1 MSLFNQPWI
10 GRRAMGVSAAALVAI
25 LAGQAMAQSSGS
37 AGTTNEMDPKVAGLR
52 AELRSM
58 VIAARDKVF
67 PALVN
72 ISVETVS
79 YYDGVE
85 TKGGSTGSG
94 TIISKEGYIVTNQ
107 HVTSDGK
114 KFRVTL
120 ADKQEIPARLVGEDP
135 VTDLAV
141 LQLDLKALKDAASLP
156 IAFWG
161 DSDSLT
167 VGDTVMAMG
176 SPFSLSRSVTLG
188 IVSNNARVFT
198 SGFGSEETDD
208 MTLDDGQSTGMFT
221 RWIQHDAAINPG
233 NSGGPLVDLNG
244 NVIGVNELGGS
255 QMGFAIPATLARE
268 VAEALIKDG
277 EVKRSSVGMA
287 LRPIAKT
294 GFTEG
299 VLINTVYKDGPAARA
314 GLQAG
319 DLIVAIDGKPT
330 TVRFAEELP
339 PILHTLSR
347 VAIGGEVSF
356 DIKRAG
362 DTKSLKLQTEKLLRD
377 KGDQA
382 ALRGW
387 GIGIAEITE
396 KLARDRR
403 LTTTEGVFV
412 SGVKSGGPADLAEP
426 KLQPGDVI
434 RAIDKKPM
442 KSFKDSVE
450 LYRAIMK
457 PDVKADAIP
466 EFLLIEFDRNGKNQ
480 VTVIK
485 PRPDKKE
492 DPPREVPK
500 AWLAVATQ
508 PVVKDLARQLGH
520 GDKPGFRVTRI
531 YPGTQAAASDLK
543 VGDVIVAING
553 EKVTPKG
560 MQDAGS
566 LQRKIRSLKADEK
579 AKITVLR
586 GVEAGAPQSAE
597 LEVQLERTRIDAE
610 EARRDT
616 NKDFELNVRELTFF
630 DRDDQRW
637 DDSVT
642 GVLVEGSERLGW
654 AGAAGVRGG
663 DLIQRIN
670 DLPVPDLDTYRKVMT
685 QLAKDQPSRVVFV
698 VLRDNRVTY
707 RYAEPEWKA
716 KTKEEAKAEEAKGDA
731 KK

>member
-1 MSLFNQPWI
+1 
-10 GRRAMGVSAAALVAI
+10 MGVSAAALVAI

>member
-1 MSLFNQPWI
+1 MSFQSSWF
-10 GRRAMGVSAAALVAI
+10 GRRAMGVSAAALLAV
-25 LAGQAMAQSSGS
+25 LAGQAMAQSGGA

-141 LQLDLKALKDAASLP
+141 LQLDLKALKDPSSLP

-161 DSDSLT
+161 ESDSLT

-244 NVIGVNELGGS
+244 HIIGVNELGGS
-255 QMGFAIPATLARE
+255 QMGFAIPATLAKE

-299 VLINTVYKDGPAARA
+299 VLINTVYKEGPAARA

-319 DLIVAIDGKPT
+319 DLITAINGKTT

-339 PILHTLSR
+339 PILHELSR
-347 VAIGGEVSF
+347 VAIGGTVSF
-356 DIKRAG
+356 DIKRGGEAKKI
-362 DTKSLKLQTEKLLRD
+362 TLTTEKLLRD

-387 GIGIAEITE
+387 GIGVAEITE

-434 RAIDKKPM
+434 KAIDKKPM

-450 LYRAIMK
+450 LYRSIMK
-457 PDVKADAIP
+457 PDVKAEAIP

-500 AWLAVATQ
+500 AWLGVATQ

-543 VGDVIVAING
+543 VGDVIIAING

-579 AKITVLR
+579 TKITVLR
-586 GVEAGAPQSAE
+586 GADAGTPQATD

-637 DDSVT
+637 DDSVN

-670 DLPVPDLDTYRKVMT
+670 DQPVPDLDTYRKVMA

-716 KTKEEAKAEEAKGDA
+716 KTKEEAKAEEAKGDD

>member
-1 MSLFNQPWI
+1 MSLMRLPQLLSTSRVAL
-10 GRRAMGVSAAALVAI
+10 GLSAAVLVAI
-25 LAGQAMAQSSGS
+25 CGQACAQS
-37 AGTTNEMDPKVAGLR
+37 ATAPDMDPKVAGLR
-52 AELRSM
+52 SELRSM

-79 YYDGVE
+79 YWDGVE

-107 HVTSDGK
+107 HVTADGK

-120 ADKQEIPARLVGEDP
+120 ADKQEIPARLVGEDAM
-135 VTDLAV
+135 TDLAV
-141 LQLDLKALKDAASLP
+141 LQLDLKTLKDASSLP
-156 IAFWG
+156 TAEWG
-161 DSDSLT
+161 DSDALT

-198 SGFGSEETDD
+198 AGFGTEETDD

-244 NVIGVNELGGS
+244 RVIGVNELGGS

-277 EVKRSSVGMA
+277 EVKRSSIGMA

-294 GFTEG
+294 GYTEG
-299 VLINTVYKDGPAARA
+299 VLINTVYKEGPASRA

-319 DLIVAIDGKPT
+319 DLITAINGKAV
-330 TVRFAEELP
+330 TVKFAEELP
-339 PILHTLSR
+339 PIMHLLSR
-347 VAIGGEVSF
+347 VPIGGEVSL
-356 DIKRAG
+356 DIKRGGEA
-362 DTKSLKLQTEKLLRD
+362 KSIKLTTEKLLRD

-387 GIGIAEITE
+387 GISVQEITE
-396 KLARDRR
+396 KLMRDHR
-403 LTTTEGVFV
+403 LTSSEGVFV

-426 KLQPGDVI
+426 KLQSGDVI
-434 RAIDKKPM
+434 KSIDKKPM
-442 KSFKDSVE
+442 KSFKDSID
-450 LYRAIMK
+450 LYRAVMRSDIK
-457 PDVKADAIP
+457 REEIP
-466 EFLLIEFDRNGKNQ
+466 EFLLVEFDRNGKNQ

-531 YPGTQAAASDLK
+531 YPGTQAAASELK
-543 VGDVIVAING
+543 VGDVIVAVNG
-553 EKVTPKG
+553 EKVSPKG

-566 LQRKIRSLKADEK
+566 LQRKIRSMKADEK
-579 AKITVLR
+579 ATISVLR
-586 GVEAGAPQSAE
+586 PGEGGALQPVDVS
-597 LEVQLERTRIDAE
+597 VQLERTRIDAD
-610 EARRDT
+610 EARRDA

-630 DRDDQRW
+630 DRDDERW
-637 DDSVT
+637 DDSVQ

-670 DLPVPDLDTYRKVMT
+670 DQPVPELDTYRKVMA
-685 QLAKDQPSRVVFV
+685 QLAKDQPSRVIFV
-698 VLRDNRVTY
+698 VLRDNRVMY

>member
-1 MSLFNQPWI
+1 
-10 GRRAMGVSAAALVAI
+10 MGVSAAALVAI

-412 SGVKSGGPADLAEP
+412 SGVKSGGPAELAEP